1 MPATNATSERSF
13 SKLRLIKTYL
23 RTTMRQEQ
31 LNHLM
36 ILFVYKELV
45 DNLDLKKVVSEFIA
59 NVSPVT
65 IVCEFRILS
74 IMITGEIYIPIKKSY
89 CVLRVLQI

>member
-1 MPATNATSERSF
+1 MPATNVTSERSF

-23 RTTMRQEQ
+23 KTTIGQEQ

-45 DNLDLKKVVSEFIA
+45 DNLDMKRVINEFVENKSHWSQLFA
-59 NVSPVT
+59 N
-65 IVCEFRILS
+65 F
-74 IMITGEIYIPIKKSY
+74 
-89 CVLRVLQI
+89 